1 VDVGGTTY
9 HYFSGIY
16 YRSAANT
23 HIVVM
28 APEGALIDSLP
39 DGHGMSDNE
48 GKTYFYY
55 FGSFYLEEEG
65 KYRVVKPP
73 PGVVVG
79 YLPDGYNETRDPEH
93 ESVTYEYGGVRFEP
107 VFLEGILVYMVIG
120 A

>member
-1 VDVGGTTY
+1 
-9 HYFSGIY
+9 
-16 YRSAANT
+16 
-23 HIVVM
+23 M